1 MRIVVASGKGG
12 TGKTTVAVNLAW
24 TIKSLGHRVS
34 FVDCDVE
41 EPNAHYFLQTE
52 WTSEQPQTVP
62 VPQIDSQACLGESC
76 QKCAQEC
83 RFKALIWMVDS
94 ILVFPELCHS
104 CGLCEY
110 ICPAGAISETT
121 RTIGTLRQGASEDL
135 NVYGGLL
142 RIGEAMAPPLIKR
155 VKQAASTGEI
165 QIIDAPPGTSC
176 PVIETMDGADF
187 VLLVAE
193 PTAFGLYDL
202 TITVR
207 LMRKLGLPFGVVINR
222 EGMGDGRVKEYLDRE
237 NVEILATLPHTR
249 EAATAYSQ
257 GRLLVE
263 AFPEFKDSFSALWQ
277 TVQIRASSPA
287 EALEA
292 QDLRG
297 EDQ

>member
-1 MRIVVASGKGG
+1 MRIVIASGKGG

-41 EPNAHYFLQTE
+41 EPNAHYFLQAK
-52 WTSEQPQTVP
+52 WNSEEIQTVP
-62 VPQIDSQACLGESC
+62 VPQVDTEACLGESC

-121 RTIGTLRQGASEDL
+121 RTIGTLRRGASQDL
-135 NVYGGLL
+135 DVYGGLL

-155 VKQAASTGEI
+155 VKEAASTGVV

-176 PVIETMDGADF
+176 PVIEAMDGADY
-187 VLLVAE
+187 VILVAE
-193 PTAFGLYDL
+193 PTAFGLHDL
-202 TITVR
+202 TLTVQ
-207 LMRKLGLPFGVVINR
+207 LMRKLELPFGVVINR

-237 NVEILATLPHTR
+237 GVEILATLPHTQ

-263 AFPEFKDSFSALWQ
+263 AFPEFHDHFSVLWEA
-277 TVQIRASSPA
+277 VQNRTANP
-287 EALEA
+287 ALEA
-292 QDLRG
+292 QDMRG
-297 EDQ
+297 DTQ

>member
-24 TIKSLGHRVS
+24 TIKTLGHRVS

-41 EPNAHYFLQTE
+41 EPNAHYFLQAE
-52 WTSEQPQTVP
+52 WTSKQTQTVP
-62 VPQIDSQACLGESC
+62 VPHVDTETCLGESC

-121 RTIGTLRQGASEDL
+121 RTIGTLRQGASQDL
-135 NVYGGLL
+135 DVYGGLL

-155 VKQAASTGEI
+155 VKEAASTGEV

-176 PVIETMDGADF
+176 PVIEAMDGADY

-193 PTAFGLYDL
+193 PTAFGLHDL
-202 TITVR
+202 TLTVQ
-207 LMRKLGLPFGVVINR
+207 LMHKLKIPFGVVINR

-237 NVEILATLPHTR
+237 DVQILASLPHTQ

-263 AFPEFKDSFSALWQ
+263 AFPEFKDHFSALWQ
-277 TVQIRASSPA
+277 AVQARTSDLP
-287 EALEA
+287 A
-292 QDLRG
+292 QDMRG
-297 EDQ
+297 DRQ